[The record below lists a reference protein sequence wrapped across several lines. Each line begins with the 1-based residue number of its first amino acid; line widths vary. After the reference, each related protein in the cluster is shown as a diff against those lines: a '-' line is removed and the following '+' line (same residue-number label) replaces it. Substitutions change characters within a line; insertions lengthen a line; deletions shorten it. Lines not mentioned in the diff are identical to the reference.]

1 MQLWQL
7 RTFSAVAKNLH
18 FRRAAEELNLSQPAV
33 SHQIKSLEDEIGE
46 PLFLREKDGIF
57 LTKTGQTMYE
67 HANKILN
74 IADEMRFEIRENEEF
89 LNGKLFLGVVT
100 RGLSHTFLEV
110 YKEFKKI
117 YPQIEVT
124 FQIENKFDDVIEKI
138 RAGSIDIGLISH
150 IGELKGLVSIPYGE
164 YELLLTVGKNHPFAE
179 KGEISID
186 ELAKQEWVLFE
197 PGNKLRETIENIL
210 REEGIPLK
218 IGYETNDATIVRQMI
233 MHDNKISFVPEWGIL
248 EDLQEGKLVK
258 VKIKGKKYKVQVYL
272 VWKAS
277 RRTKVM
283 SATLSFLL
291 EETLQGIYPIKD
303 EEDVYLT
310 IH

>member
-150 IGELKGLVSIPYGE
+150 IGELKGLVSIPYG
-164 YELLLTVGKNHPFAE
+164 
-179 KGEISID
+179 
-186 ELAKQEWVLFE
+186 
-197 PGNKLRETIENIL
+197 
-210 REEGIPLK
+210 
-218 IGYETNDATIVRQMI
+218 
-233 MHDNKISFVPEWGIL
+233 
-248 EDLQEGKLVK
+248 
-258 VKIKGKKYKVQVYL
+258 
-272 VWKAS
+272 
-277 RRTKVM
+277 
-283 SATLSFLL
+283 
-291 EETLQGIYPIKD
+291 
-303 EEDVYLT
+303 
-310 IH
+310 